1 MTPTARDLLS
11 WSITAMQLAANM
23 STAAAQVSNVLA
35 AMAAEGRDSPSAEEW
50 AQIDAAKRAAR
61 EVALAA

>member
-1 MTPTARDLLS
+1 M
-11 WSITAMQLAANM
+11 SITAMQLAANM

-61 EVALAA
+61 EAALAA